1 MFKKAKKYQPLFPH
15 ELKWKI
21 DEDNYEIQDSSK
33 IDSIDK
39 IIGQERALKALK
51 LGVGLWAQGYNIF
64 IAGLSG
70 TGKDTT
76 VKKIL
81 EEISTK
87 KAELYDYVYVNNF
100 KDPDR
105 PILITFPAGKA
116 IEFKQDMEITIKYFQ
131 DNIPK
136 ALQSDVFLA
145 KKKKILSEFSDKE
158 QKILQ
163 EFEKKLGNKG
173 FCLGQVK
180 EGDYTKSDLMPI
192 IDGKPYPIAYL
203 DDLVAEGKIS
213 KKDLK
218 KIYDQYN
225 EYQQELQVL
234 YQEGFDI
241 SQEFDEK
248 IIELEKQSAKKI
260 VSAAIDK
267 LISKY
272 KDNSKIIDF
281 LKSVQDSVL
290 ENLDIFKRKNKSF
303 LNNPISEEEDFE
315 VSDIIDYKVN
325 IILDNSNVDKCPV
338 VIETFPSYNNLFGTI
353 EKYADGKSNW
363 EADFTRIKAGSI
375 LRANGGYL
383 VLNALDVFEDI
394 NIWKNLKRVL
404 LYGRLEI
411 QDIYGT
417 YQSAPATLKPEP
429 IDINLKVILIGN
441 QYSYWLLSN
450 YEDDFKKI
458 FKVKA
463 DFDIDYKISSKDQIQ
478 EYLSVLKNIINKENL
493 LQFKKEALSKL
504 LEYSARYV
512 GRKEKLTLRF
522 SYISDL
528 MREANFWALDENS
541 KFVKKE
547 HIEKAYKNMIERHSL
562 QDDYIVELYEEGQ
575 YLIDTQ
581 GEKVG
586 QINGLTVYESDIYT
600 FGKPARIT
608 ATVSAGDGKISIVER
623 EVGLSGK
630 TFNKA
635 AMIIT
640 GFIKEKFAKHQKLS
654 IDANIVFEQAYSHID
669 GDSASVAEIC
679 VLLSAIAEI
688 PIKQNIAVTGSVNQ
702 KGEIQPI
709 GGVNEKIEGFYQ
721 ICKVKGLKGNEGV
734 IIPTLNLN
742 DLMLDDEIINAVKKK
757 KFHIFAIENIDQ
769 AIEILTG
776 IKAGTLAK
784 EEFEKNTFYYYVQ
797 KKLIEKSKLLKQN
810 IDNKSKKIK
819 IGTEA

>member
-158 QKILQ
+158 QKILK
-163 EFEKKLGNKG
+163 EFEKKLETKG

-192 IDGKPYPIAYL
+192 IDRKPYPIAYL

-417 YQSAPATLKPEP
+417 YQSSPATLKPEP

-478 EYLSVLKNIINKENL
+478 EYLSVLKNIINKENI

-504 LEYSARYV
+504 LEFSARYV

-528 MREANFWALDENS
+528 MREANFWALEENS

-742 DLMLDDEIINAVKKK
+742 DLMLDDEIVNAVKKK

-776 IKAGTLAK
+776 IKAGTLEK

>member
-163 EFEKKLGNKG
+163 EFEKKLETKG

-363 EADFTRIKAGSI
+363 EADFTKIKAGSI

-463 DFDIDYKISSKDQIQ
+463 DFDIDCKISSKDQIQ